1 MQHYRTRF
9 TLKATGKRSAL
20 DAALDVV
27 RKWATESADN
37 MNCTEA
43 LAVLEGDGAFCSG
56 ASAYP
61 AHWHGST
68 AIELPFAFATARFDA
83 AGSCAW
89 AFEMDKLDGAS
100 KMKMRRWHTR
110 IGILGNAESVTVNIQ
125 ITHRIR
131 TGFFGEVEL
140 PFANVPRIVKYFM
153 KLPGMRMCV
162 GNIDV
167 TDREVKL
174 DHKKLRKEFTLE
186 LTDTERE
193 LPLVVL
199 STKRNGE
206 TSLGFGNSALLA
218 EKLVGM
224 AKVYVV
230 DVSDD
235 EFLAEWSRFFRMYSA
250 ASWDYRCPFGSL
262 KVYFPHLDLKK
273 FANEETTHCLPRNY
287 LKNLESLDSLVG
299 ILVDGMARLVGKRAT
314 DVLDIA
320 DVEWIRSKNS
330 EN

>member
-1 MQHYRTRF
+1 MPEAVRLEGLDAPRSTKLSISRRDRALEMEVQHYRTRF

-37 MNCTEA
+37 MDCTEA
-43 LAVLEGDGAFCSG
+43 LAVLEGDDAFCSG

-110 IGILGNAESVTVNIQ
+110 IGILGTAESVTVNIQ

-193 LPLVVL
+193 LPLVSVTL
-199 STKRNGE
+199 
-206 TSLGFGNSALLA
+206 
-218 EKLVGM
+218 
-224 AKVYVV
+224 
-230 DVSDD
+230 
-235 EFLAEWSRFFRMYSA
+235 RF
-250 ASWDYRCPFGSL
+250 
-262 KVYFPHLDLKK
+262 
-273 FANEETTHCLPRNY
+273 LPRSWLAWPRCTSSMCPMMSSWLNGPG
-287 LKNLESLDSLVG
+287 SSGCTRPHRG
-299 ILVDGMARLVGKRAT
+299 ITVARLA
-314 DVLDIA
+314 A
-320 DVEWIRSKNS
+320 
-330 EN
+330 

>member
-1 MQHYRTRF
+1 MRLDGLDAPRPTKLSISRRDRALEMEVQHYRTRF

-27 RKWATESADN
+27 RGWATESARN

-43 LAVLEGDGAFCSG
+43 LAVLEGDDAFCSG

-83 AGSCAW
+83 GGSCAW

-167 TDREVKL
+167 IDREVKL
-174 DHKKLRKEFTLE
+174 DQKKLCKEFTLE

-193 LPLVVL
+193 LPLGSVTL
-199 STKRNGE
+199 
-206 TSLGFGNSALLA
+206 
-218 EKLVGM
+218 
-224 AKVYVV
+224 
-230 DVSDD
+230 
-235 EFLAEWSRFFRMYSA
+235 RF
-250 ASWDYRCPFGSL
+250 
-262 KVYFPHLDLKK
+262 
-273 FANEETTHCLPRNY
+273 LPRSWLAWPRCTSSMCPMMSSWLNGR
-287 LKNLESLDSLVG
+287 DSSRCTRQHRGTIV
-299 ILVDGMARLVGKRAT
+299 ARLA
-314 DVLDIA
+314 A
-320 DVEWIRSKNS
+320 
-330 EN
+330 